1 MPKNK
6 PSQNGL
12 SERESRHINREDDP
26 NFDPADKTRGNRIP
40 GADQQPEYDHDA
52 TVKKLGQGTR

>member
-40 GADQQPEYDHDA
+40 GADQQVEYDHDA
-52 TVKKLGQGTR
+52 TVKE